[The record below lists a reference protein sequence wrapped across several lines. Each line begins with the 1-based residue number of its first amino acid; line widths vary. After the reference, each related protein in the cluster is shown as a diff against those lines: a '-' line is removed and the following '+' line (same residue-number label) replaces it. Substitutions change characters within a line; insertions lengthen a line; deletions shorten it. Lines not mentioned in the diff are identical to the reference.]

1 MIRSNEKGAALL
13 ITLILVL
20 VLSVMTASMM
30 FLAQSETWSSLN
42 YRLMTQGRYGAEAG
56 LHAAA
61 NYLINPSTGY
71 PGIGASDPIGAYTI
85 TGSPV
90 TYGGSAVVLSSLS
103 GVTANHPVSSVKTN
117 FASASTGN
125 LTAGTSTVTY
135 TASAQL
141 LSMRQVLQCG
151 NTQPLTA
158 QLWKITS
165 HGDISGVRN
174 AEVEVS
180 TLLESHLVSCYQYAA
195 FATGN
200 GCGSINFT
208 GNGTVD
214 SYDSNNV
221 AAGQQAYDGNL
232 GSNGNLN
239 TAHNT
244 TINGTF
250 SSPDTG
256 VGACGSGGGVD
267 ALSGYATAVTGCE
280 TSTTGCGAP
289 LVKLPQT
296 VTYLP
301 PSIPTSAPPPA
312 TTISGTASLTPC
324 SGTCPDYGAGNGN
337 YGNITL
343 AGNDVLTL
351 NPYVNPVTH
360 VCSGGTYY
368 VNSITESGNGTVTI
382 APCPPTSTTPGAYQP
397 VIVDIV
403 GQGNSSPLSL
413 SGNGLTNPSMN
424 PAMIQMQY
432 AGTGTI
438 TLVGN
443 GTSAGVVYAPKAAVT
458 MNGNGAWWGS
468 LIGNTV
474 TSTGNGNINYDR
486 RLQTSLMTVGNWTM
500 DTFTWSKY

>member
-13 ITLILVL
+13 ITYIPVVVL
-20 VLSVMTASMM
+20 QVMTASMM
-30 FLAQSETWSSLN
+30 FLAQSETRSSLN
-42 YRLMTQGRYGAEAG
+42 SRLMTQGRYGAEAG

-103 GVTANHPVSSVKTN
+103 GVTANHPVSSLKNN

-135 TASAQL
+135 TASAHL
-141 LSMRQVLQCG
+141 LSMRPVLQCG

-208 GNGTVD
+208 GHGTVD

-221 AAGQQAYDGNL
+221 SAGQQAYDGNL
-232 GSNGNLN
+232 GSNGDLN
-239 TAHNT
+239 TAPNT
-244 TINGTF
+244 TIDGTF
-250 SSPDTG
+250 STPDTG

-267 ALSGYATAVTGCE
+267 ALSGNAAAGTRFE
-280 TSTTGCGAP
+280 QSTHGCGAP
-289 LVKLPQT
+289 LVQVPPT
-296 VTYLP
+296 GTYLP
-301 PSIPTSAPPPA
+301 PSIPASVAPPA
-312 TTISGTASLTPC
+312 TPISRTPRLTPC
-324 SGTCPDYGAGNGN
+324 YGTSPDNGAG
-337 YGNITL
+337 
-343 AGNDVLTL
+343 
-351 NPYVNPVTH
+351 
-360 VCSGGTYY
+360 
-368 VNSITESGNGTVTI
+368 
-382 APCPPTSTTPGAYQP
+382 
-397 VIVDIV
+397 
-403 GQGNSSPLSL
+403 
-413 SGNGLTNPSMN
+413 
-424 PAMIQMQY
+424 
-432 AGTGTI
+432 
-438 TLVGN
+438 
-443 GTSAGVVYAPKAAVT
+443 K
-458 MNGNGAWWGS
+458 
-468 LIGNTV
+468 
-474 TSTGNGNINYDR
+474 
-486 RLQTSLMTVGNWTM
+486 
-500 DTFTWSKY
+500 